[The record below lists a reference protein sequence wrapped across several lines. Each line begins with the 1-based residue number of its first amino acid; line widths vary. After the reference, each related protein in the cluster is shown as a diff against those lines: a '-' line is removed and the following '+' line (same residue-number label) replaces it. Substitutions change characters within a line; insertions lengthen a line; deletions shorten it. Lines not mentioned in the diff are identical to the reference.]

1 MKIIRISLIFL
12 VLVIINSCS
21 ILNQAGE
28 YERFIGSSFT
38 LINVEATEL
47 GGVDISDLN
56 DSQSL
61 NAGDIMTLTGRLF
74 SGNMPLKLNVFI
86 EVNNINDKMAA
97 ISGMDW
103 KFMMGETEYAAGSF
117 DNRIEVKPYSKKV
130 FKVNTQLNL
139 LDVLNSGSLPQIIKV
154 ARNINDEE
162 EVKKLDIKLK
172 IKPYYKTSSGIKKL
186 PTYITLKP

>member
-1 MKIIRISLIFL
+1 MKIIKINLFL
-12 VLVIINSCS
+12 LTFVLINSCS

-38 LINVEATEL
+38 IENVEATEL
-47 GGVDISDLN
+47 GGVDISELD
-56 DSQSL
+56 DSQGL

-86 EVNNINDKMAA
+86 EVYNINDKMAA

-117 DNRIEVKPYSKKV
+117 DDRIEVEPYSKKV
-130 FKVNTQLNL
+130 FKVKTQLNL
-139 LDVLNSGSLPQIIKV
+139 LDVLNSESLPQIIKV

>member
-1 MKIIRISLIFL
+1 MNKFKLSL
-12 VLVIINSCS
+12 VLILAIVINSCS

-74 SGNMPLKLNVFI
+74 SGNMPLKLTVFI
-86 EVNNINDKMAA
+86 EVYNINDKMAA

-103 KFMMGETEYAAGSF
+103 KFMMGETEYTAGSI
-117 DNRIEVKPYSKKV
+117 DDRIEVEPYSKKV
-130 FKVNTQLNL
+130 FKLRTQLNL
-139 LDVLNSGSLPQIIKV
+139 LDVLNSETLPQIIKV

-162 EVKKLDIKLK
+162 EIKKLDIKLK

-186 PTYITLKP
+186 PTYITLRP

>member
-1 MKIIRISLIFL
+1 MNIVKYSLLFVIAI
-12 VLVIINSCS
+12 VLNSCS

-38 LINVEATEL
+38 IENVEATEL
-47 GGVDISDLN
+47 GGVDISELD
-56 DSQSL
+56 DSQGL

-86 EVNNINDKMAA
+86 EVYNINDRMAA

-117 DNRIEVKPYSKKV
+117 DDRIEVEPYSKKV
-130 FKVNTQLNL
+130 FKVKTQLNL
-139 LDVLNSGSLPQIIKV
+139 LDVLNSESLPQIIKV

>member
-1 MKIIRISLIFL
+1 MNRINFSLIIIIAL
-12 VLVIINSCS
+12 VLNSCS

-28 YERFIGSSFT
+28 YERFIGSVFT
-38 LINVEATEL
+38 IDNVQATEL
-47 GGVDISDLN
+47 GGVDISELN
-56 DSQSL
+56 NGESL

-86 EVNNINDKMAA
+86 EVNNINDKRAA

-103 KFMMGETEYAAGSF
+103 KFLMGETEYAAGSF
-117 DNRIEVKPYSKKV
+117 DDRIEVEPYSKKV
-130 FKVNTQLNL
+130 FKVKTQLNL

-162 EVKKLDIKLK
+162 EIKKLDIKLK
-172 IKPYYKTSSGIKKL
+172 IKPYYKTSSGMKKL